1 VDTLEVLDIT
11 KKKLQKKS
19 EKAEFDS
26 PWKRILD
33 LYFEDF
39 MALCWPE
46 KHALIDWDKG
56 YKMLDKELLKINKD
70 AAIANKNLDK
80 LIEIHCKE
88 GDVAYLMLH
97 LEVQRTA
104 SANFTQRMFQ
114 YRYRLRDRYDKPIAS
129 LALLIDNNP
138 RWRPAV
144 YREALWG
151 SSLEM
156 RFPIVKVIDYEA
168 QRAELETSTNPFAA
182 VILAQLAANRYKG
195 PEERL
200 DAKKTL
206 TWNLYRKGWSR
217 DKIVSLY
224 TFLDWIMMLPKE
236 LEPTYNQYV
245 VEMEEGLKVEYITT
259 AERMGIQKGLEQAKE
274 YITTAERMGIQKG
287 LERGLHQGES
297 AVLLRLLE
305 RKFSVLPDEYRK
317 KIQEADS
324 AVLLEWAVRLLD
336 SQSLEEL
343 FQS

>member
-1 VDTLEVLDIT
+1 VDTLEVLDTT
-11 KKKLQKKS
+11 KKKLQKKP

-46 KHALIDWDKG
+46 KHVLIDWDKG
-56 YKMLDKELLKINKD
+56 YKMLDKELLKIDKN
-70 AAIANKNLDK
+70 ASIANKNVDK

-97 LEVQRTA
+97 LEIQRTA
-104 SANFTQRMFQ
+104 SANFTRRMFQ
-114 YRYRLRDRYDKPIAS
+114 YRYRLRDLYNQPIAS

-138 RWRPAV
+138 RWRPKL
-144 YREALWG
+144 YREDLWG

-156 RFPIVKVIDYEA
+156 RFPIIKVIDYEA
-168 QRAELETSTNPFAA
+168 QRVELETSPNPFAA

-195 PEERL
+195 SDERL
-200 DAKKTL
+200 DAKKAL

-245 VEMEEGLKVEYITT
+245 VEIEEGLRVEYVTT

-287 LERGLHQGES
+287 LEQAKEYITT
-297 AVLLRLLE
+297 AE
-305 RKFSVLPDEYRK
+305 RMGC
-317 KIQEADS
+317 
-324 AVLLEWAVRLLD
+324 
-336 SQSLEEL
+336 
-343 FQS
+343 

>member
-1 VDTLEVLDIT
+1 MDTIEALDTT

-33 LYFEDF
+33 LYFQDF

-56 YKMLDKELLKINKD
+56 YTMLDKELLKINKE
-70 AAIANKNLDK
+70 AAITNKTVDK
-80 LIEIHCKE
+80 LVEIHCKD
-88 GDVAYLMLH
+88 GDIAYLILH
-97 LEVQRTA
+97 LEIQRTA
-104 SANFTQRMFQ
+104 STNFTRRMFQ
-114 YRYRLRDRYDKPIAS
+114 YRYRLRDLYDKPIAS
-129 LALLIDNNP
+129 LAVLIDNNP

-156 RFPIVKVIDYEA
+156 RFPIIKVIDYEA
-168 QRAELETSTNPFAA
+168 HRVELEASPNPFAA

-195 PEERL
+195 PNERL
-200 DAKKTL
+200 GAKKAL

-245 VEMEEGLKVEYITT
+245 VEMEGDLKVEYVTT
-259 AERMGIQKGLEQAKE
+259 AERMGIQKGLAQGRAEVKE

-287 LERGLHQGES
+287 ES
-297 AVLLRLLE
+297 TVLLCLLE
-305 RKFSVLPDEYRK
+305 RKFNVLPDEYRK

-343 FQS
+343 FKSC